1 MCQLKINTVDRIY
14 LISGRVYHYKNNE
27 KAIIR
32 KKKKFL
38 GWFFLG
44 QPDPDCNA
52 GIMLAF

>member
-14 LISGRVYHYKNNE
+14 LISRRVYHYKNNE
-27 KAIIR
+27 NAIIR
-32 KKKKFL
+32 KKKEFL